1 MPSSPDLPPE
11 ILDLI
16 VDHLHAEPAT
26 LKACCLTSKL
36 LVPRTRSHLFARV
49 EFNSVSI
56 KQWMK
61 LFPDPSTSPVH
72 YTRTLFLWKFPIT
85 GVDTTSAL
93 ACIRSFCYVA
103 ELEIDAS
110 SWTEDDRFLSSL
122 VPLHGLSPSLRSLS
136 LKYTFLPLSEV
147 LHLICSFPLLEDLTL
162 NHYGIDGDT
171 GGWDVPSTSPILNG
185 ILVLNDEHLSITRAL
200 LCLPNGLHFSKITLL
215 RPVQD
220 AELTMK
226 LVSKCSE
233 TLESLSMRYFYWG
246 AFPPVCL
253 LSVPYCCPRCRRK

>member
-1 MPSSPDLPPE
+1 MSSSPDLPPE

-26 LKACCLTSKL
+26 LKACCLVSKSFA
-36 LVPRTRSHLFARV
+36 PRARSHLFSRV

-72 YTRTLFLWKFPIT
+72 YTRILILPISRI
-85 GVDTTSAL
+85 DATSAL
-93 ACIRSFCYVA
+93 TCIRSFCYIT

-110 SWTEDDRFLSSL
+110 LWGGDDQLSL

-136 LKYTFLPLSEV
+136 LEYIFLPLLEV
-147 LHLICSFPLLEDLTL
+147 LHLICSFPLLENLTL
-162 NHYGIDGDT
+162 DHYCIDGDT
-171 GGWDVPSTSPILNG
+171 GGWDAPSTSPILNG

-220 AELTMK
+220 AELTME
-226 LVSKCSE
+226 LVSKCSD
-233 TLESLSMRYFYWG
+233 TLESLSIRYSYWG
-246 AFPPVCL
+246 AFPLVCL
-253 LSVPYCCPRCRRK
+253 LSAPYCCPQRRRK